1 MPGGSRRWWS
11 VAKLIPTK
19 PEQKHHGSHWL
30 GLVVPGVTLVSQV
43 KELSGMV
50 GTDYWSAHQY
60 QGRCESTAPP
70 INLPPTSILGIQR
83 PQRPCRNVLGERCAS
98 RRLCGGIHKHSNHV
112 LLPPMTQMRR
122 HQRSLSSPLASCS
135 SSDLKDIGS
144 TDPAVRVAL
153 VDAVRNACMN
163 VGFLYGMLQQLSTI
177 PYCMLI
183 VNLRSVESW
192 YTRRNHRGRPVRREV
207 VLLSPTRKE
216 DGGASVA
223 L

>member
-98 RRLCGGIHKHSNHV
+98 RRLYGGIHKHSNHV
-112 LLPPMTQMRR
+112 PLPLMTQMRR
-122 HQRSLSSPLASCS
+122 HQRSPSSPLALCSFQRPERHWQHRPRS
-135 SSDLKDIGS
+135 SSRSGGHGS
-144 TDPAVRVAL
+144 
-153 VDAVRNACMN
+153 
-163 VGFLYGMLQQLSTI
+163 
-177 PYCMLI
+177 
-183 VNLRSVESW
+183 
-192 YTRRNHRGRPVRREV
+192 
-207 VLLSPTRKE
+207 
-216 DGGASVA
+216 
-223 L
+223 